1 MWQWHFDLNTKES
14 FTGLCI
20 FFAVVGPYTLINNIA
35 RCSYAFMICE
45 MVLTS
50 LVYKLLEFKQF

>member
-1 MWQWHFDLNTKES
+1 MNTEES
-14 FTGLCI
+14 FTDLCI
-20 FFAVVGPYTLINNIA
+20 FFAVVGPYTLVNKMV
-35 RCSYAFMICE
+35 RCNYAFIICE